1 MIDHKDLIAC
11 AKESKVLTYDIEY
24 EASDYGF
31 HTKDFDLH
39 GCGFSTLCNGE
50 IIADYYTDRAII
62 QEIIDECFTMDIH
75 CIAHFSQSDI
85 AGLIRAGYRVPDHF
99 LVDDT
104 IMILCLLDENKKS
117 YGLKKIAKS
126 EYGIDMEEYKDAAK
140 EGLDTDRFYKYGKL
154 DVMIEL
160 KIFCDHYDA
169 LKESPA
175 FELYRKVLMPS
186 IRTFA
191 DIMVAGMHWD
201 INYGRDL
208 YLRIIPRIQ
217 QVEKRIYAKLGK
229 VNIASPQQLSNRLF
243 RDLGYSTAGLEV
255 SRKTGAISLDKR
267 NLTKL
272 ASKYKVCQDIITW
285 RSLKKVIS
293 TYLSDYMDKMNNC
306 GRVFGMYSLH
316 SDTGRTRASKS
327 NLQNVIARFSN
338 PEMKDLDIR
347 AGFVPPPGKKMI
359 VSDFS
364 GIELRVAAVVCQE
377 PFFYKAFR
385 GYKCGHCGTSGES
398 NTILHAC
405 PNCGAPEDEKEG
417 KGGFFHGADL
427 HGLTRDRIPA
437 LKGDRNAAKVVNFS
451 IVYGAG
457 AYQLN
462 RQYPSLS
469 VEEWDQVIRDYLGEL
484 KGVVRYHKQQ
494 ENLLKSNKESRDL
507 FGRRRYVKPPRK
519 TADAKKYM
527 KEFKRAF
534 NMIVNQPV
542 QGPASALIQ
551 IAQNDLRSLWITK
564 GWWMTKAY
572 ICNSVHDEIVV
583 YCDEDIA
590 EEAKLDVRD
599 CMEGCQRLLDVPLRA
614 EPKICNSWSEK

>member
-39 GCGFSTLCNGE
+39 GMGVATICDGE

-160 KIFCDHYDA
+160 KIFCDHYDS

-338 PEMKDLDIR
+338 PEMKDLNLR
-347 AGFVPPPGKKMI
+347 KGFIPRPGKSMG
-359 VSDFS
+359 VADFA
-364 GIELRVAAVVCQE
+364 GLELRVGATVCDE
-377 PFFYKAFR
+377 PFFKNAFR
-385 GYKCGHCGTSGES
+385 IYKCKCCGAEGQS
-398 NTILHAC
+398 NTILHHC
-405 PNCGAPEDEKEG
+405 PECGVFEDEKEG
-417 KGGFFHGADL
+417 FWHGADL
-427 HGLTRDRIPA
+427 HGMVRDRITA
-437 LKGDRNAAKVVNFS
+437 LKGDRSAAKVVNFA
-451 IVYGAG
+451 IIYLAG
-457 AYQLN
+457 GFQLN
-462 RQYPSLS
+462 RQYPALS
-469 VEEWDQVIRDYLGEL
+469 VDEWNAVINDYLSEL
-484 KGVVRYHKQQ
+484 KGVRRYHRRQ
-494 ENLLKSNKESRDL
+494 EALLKANKESRDI

-519 TADAKKYM
+519 TGDAKQYK
-527 KEFKRAF
+527 KEYKRAL
-534 NMIVNQPV
+534 NILVNQPV
-542 QGPASALIQ
+542 QGPGSAINQ
-551 IAQNDLRSLWITK
+551 AAQNHLRNKWIEK
-564 GWWMTKAY
+564 GWWVKRAV
-572 ICNSVHDEIVV
+572 IIASVHDEIVIEM
-583 YCDEDIA
+583 DKEI
-590 EEAKLDVRD
+590 EQEALQDLTD
-599 CMEGCQRLLDVPLRA
+599 SMEYQERLLDVPLRA
-614 EPKICNSWSEK
+614 EGKIVASWGDAK